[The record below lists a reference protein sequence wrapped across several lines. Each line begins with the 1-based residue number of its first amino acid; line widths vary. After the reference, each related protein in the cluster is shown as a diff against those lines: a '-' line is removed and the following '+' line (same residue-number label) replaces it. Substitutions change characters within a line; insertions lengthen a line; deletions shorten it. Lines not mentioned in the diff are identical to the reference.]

1 MSDEFRIDLQLF
13 ASGAITTDDVDPQ
26 ALLKEFQEGISIYNE
41 QELNALV
48 QLLTYPTTKDKAKV
62 PQQGLSFKPA
72 AEGVNADKMKA
83 ALREV
88 GFDFNDYDLGLLFTI
103 QGFQDMTQ
111 EELDENL
118 SQVLQA
124 DRMLL
129 AFLIFQ
135 RMLVPHSTVG
145 ALTGG
150 FWNGELDVPDFR
162 MNKFAGTA
170 HTHYLISGATTIAL
184 DDLSEAKRHIRHH
197 GYGMAPNSLHMF
209 INSQQ
214 VKEAEDLTGWSDAN
228 KTALQVG
235 GLNAL
240 GQIDEWI
247 VHPEDWVPTGYLVGV
262 STDVKPI
269 GLRKHTKP
277 QYQGLQ
283 IFAPNEGTAYPLKD
297 AQYMRRVGTG
307 VAHRGAGIVMQLA
320 ATGSYTAPTMSL

>member
-1 MSDEFRIDLQLF
+1 MGTGIDLQMF
-13 ASGAITTDDVDPQ
+13 ALGMASTNDVDPQ
-26 ALLKEFQEGISIYNE
+26 ALLKDFQEGLRQYNE
-41 QELNALV
+41 QELNELV
-48 QLLTYPTTKDKAKV
+48 QLLTYTTVKEKTKI
-62 PQQGLSFKPA
+62 PQQGLAFKPA

-83 ALREV
+83 VMREV

-118 SQVLQA
+118 AQVLQA

-129 AFLIFQ
+129 AFLIFK
-135 RMLVPHSTVG
+135 RMLIPSAAG
-145 ALTGG
+145 SLIGG
-150 FWNGELDVPDFR
+150 FWNGETDVPDYR
-162 MNKFAGTA
+162 ANKFNGTA
-170 HTHYLISGATTIAL
+170 HSHYLISGAATIAL
-184 DDLSEAKRHIRHH
+184 DDLTEAKRHIRHH
-197 GYGMAPNSLHMF
+197 GYGMAPNSLHLF

-214 VKEAEDLTGWSDAN
+214 VKEAEDLSGWSDAN
-228 KTALQVG
+228 KTALQTG

-262 STDVKPI
+262 ATDVKPI
-269 GLRKHTKP
+269 GLRKHVKP

-283 IFAPNEGTAYPLKD
+283 LFAPNEGTTYPLKD

-307 VAHRGAGIVMQLA
+307 VAHRGAGVVMQMA